1 MKIAL
6 LLVAACLTPAVCVA
20 DTLPFG
26 QASAYNLVALGTVN
40 SSGNTVIA
48 GTIATNADIGGR
60 IAAADQ
66 VLIGTTIGSG
76 LNSDP
81 WGAAATYGM
90 VSTNGLAAGQI
101 FNINGGGNVF
111 APGSNSTINFNDGG
125 MRVTSG
131 SSGLDF
137 STMRSTLQ
145 LQSATLALLTPNG
158 IVGAPTPPGANP
170 SWLILEG
177 TNSTLNVFNI
187 TAAQFADANHNID
200 IVAPA
205 GSTIIVNVSG
215 TNITLGAGLY
225 YNGVQVSGDNA
236 ADQNILFNFSEAQTV
251 AIDAQFNAS
260 ALAPYAVLTGNG
272 QMSGNFIAAQIGQTG
287 EIHNVK
293 FTGTLPDPP
302 SGPPTVPEP
311 GTFAL
316 MGTGI
321 LSLAMRL
328 RSRMTA

>member
-6 LLVAACLTPAVCVA
+6 LLVAACITPAVCVA

-26 QASAYNLVALGTVN
+26 QASAYNVVALGTVDSN
-40 SSGNTVIA
+40 GNTVIA

-76 LNSDP
+76 LNADP
-81 WGAAATYGM
+81 WGVAATYGM

-101 FNINGGGNVF
+101 FNINGGGNVY
-111 APGSNSTINFNDGG
+111 APGSNATINFNDGG

-131 SSGLDF
+131 PSGLDF
-137 STMRSTLQ
+137 STLRSTLQ

-158 IVGAPTPPGANP
+158 VVGAPTPAGANP

-177 TNSTLNVFNI
+177 TSATLNVFNI
-187 TAAQFADANHNID
+187 TAAQFADSNHNID
-200 IVAPA
+200 IIAPA

-215 TNITLGAGLY
+215 TAVTLGAGIY
-225 YNGVQVSGDNA
+225 YNGVQVAGDNA
-236 ADQNILFNFSEAQTV
+236 ANQDILFNFSEAQTL
-251 AIDAQFNAS
+251 AIDAQFSAS

-272 QMSGNFIAAQIGQTG
+272 QMSGNFIAAQVGQTG
-287 EIHNVK
+287 EVHNIE
-293 FTGTLPDPP
+293 FTGSLPDPP

-311 GTFAL
+311 GTLAL
-316 MGTGI
+316 MGTGV

-328 RSRMTA
+328 RHRWAS

>member
-26 QASAYNLVALGTVN
+26 QASAYNLVALGTVD

-76 LNSDP
+76 LNTDP
-81 WGAAATYGM
+81 WGAAAIYGM
-90 VSTNGLAAGQI
+90 ISTNGLAPGQI

-111 APGSNSTINFNDGG
+111 APGSNGTINFNDGG

-131 SSGLDF
+131 SSGLEF
-137 STMRSTLQ
+137 STLRSTLQ
-145 LQSATLALLTPNG
+145 LQSATLALLTSNG
-158 IVGAPTPPGANP
+158 IVGAPTPPGGNP
-170 SWLILEG
+170 SWLVLEG
-177 TNSTLNVFNI
+177 TSSILNVFNI

-236 ADQNILFNFSEAQTV
+236 TDLNILFNFAEAQTL
-251 AIDAQFNAS
+251 AIDAQFSAS
-260 ALAPYAVLTGNG
+260 VLAPYAVLTGSG
-272 QMSGNFIAAQIGQTG
+272 QMGGNFIAAQIGQTG
-287 EIHNVK
+287 EVHNVE
-293 FTGTLPDPP
+293 FAGILLDPP
-302 SGPPTVPEP
+302 SSPPTVPEP
-311 GTFAL
+311 GTIVL
-316 MGTGI
+316 MGTGA
-321 LSLAMRL
+321 LSLAIRL
-328 RSRMTA
+328 RNRMIS